1 MNSRTKMNEN
11 EEQKMKTKKI
21 PSNEHELNILMCTE
35 CDVWVLDFWIGCV
48 SLGQLLMHNR

>member
-21 PSNEHELNILMCTE
+21 PSNEHELNILMCIE